1 MWNKSVTIP
10 VVLILLAAG
19 AWLLVLNKG
28 RAPSRSQETAVVL
41 VARADLPAGTVLN
54 EDLVETREMPRV
66 YLQQDAYEVRSMSD
80 VKLVNNLVAAVRIP
94 KGNQVTQSCL
104 SIPGAKAPVNAVLPP
119 AQQHYLEGV
128 KYFQNGNYEKAR
140 VEWKAAKKL
149 DPDNAEVAAGLERI
163 ERILSGTK

>member
-1 MWNKSVTIP
+1 MIP

-19 AWLLVLNKG
+19 AWLFVLNKG
-28 RAPSRSQETAVVL
+28 RALSQSQETAVVL
-41 VARADLPAGTVLN
+41 VARGDLPAGAVLN

-80 VKLVNNLVAAVRIP
+80 VKLINNLVAAVRIP
-94 KGNQVTQSCL
+94 KGNQITQSCL
-104 SIPGAKAPVNAVLPP
+104 ASQSAKAPANVALPP

-140 VEWKAAKKL
+140 GEWKAAKKL
-149 DPDNAEVAAGLERI
+149 DPANAEVAAGLERI